1 MCSEGV
7 SRFSTR
13 TTPLRTVD
21 VVVSCA
27 EMGTIPGQSMRYIR
41 RMSVIY
47 CQTYSRVSRSIKS
60 GYAFGQREGKYLG
73 FSRDRRNLAYLVFL
87 KTVDDGRLAHIGI
100 PNEADGNLLLVRMKH
115 RELPEELN

>member
-7 SRFSTR
+7 PRFSTR
-13 TTPLRTVD
+13 TTPLSTVE

-47 CQTYSRVSRSIKS
+47 CQTYSGIRISVES
-60 GYAFGQREGKYLG
+60 GYIVLMGEASTLVSPGMGATLHTLSFLRQLMTEDLPTLG
-73 FSRDRRNLAYLVFL
+73 YPMKPTEICFL
-87 KTVDDGRLAHIGI
+87 S
-100 PNEADGNLLLVRMKH
+100 E
-115 RELPEELN
+115 